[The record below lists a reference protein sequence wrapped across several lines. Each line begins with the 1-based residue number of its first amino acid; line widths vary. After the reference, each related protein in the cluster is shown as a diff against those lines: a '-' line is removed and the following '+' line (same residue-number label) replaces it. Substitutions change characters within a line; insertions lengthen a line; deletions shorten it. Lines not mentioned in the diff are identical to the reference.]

1 MTFAEKINL
10 SNRTFILLFLITISL
25 LHISCSD
32 SPSSIGSNLLSQDL
46 INVLQ
51 LDSAKDSLFQSSS
64 VSKKVIALSNAN
76 RLLLGKKANLE
87 AGILIKFLI
96 YFADSTKQ
104 QLLNNEITVTS
115 AKIEFT
121 KNYSFGDSAAQIDYN
136 VHKINSSWSTGFT
149 SDSLSLLSFDAND
162 VSFNKTFSDTINS
175 FYFDNQIAL
184 SWLKAN
190 ADTSLPAVNGLYIK
204 PSANSQKI
212 IGFQALSV
220 EDVPIP
226 SLKIVMEKT
235 GVYIDTVSF
244 FPSIDL
250 SVVSGSLPDVG
261 AENIG
266 IQSGLNSEARLF
278 FDLSSL
284 PESIVVN
291 YAQLTLTLDT
301 LKTLTGSSY
310 TNSLRVNYLTDSVSL
325 LIDSSFALFL
335 DRDQNTF
342 KGSVTSYIQRA
353 LVEKSNQGLLVA
365 ASDKLNGVEIFAI
378 KGSGAINFEERPK
391 LQIIYTSK
399 K

>member
-1 MTFAEKINL
+1 MIFAEKINL

-51 LDSAKDSLFQSSS
+51 LDSVKDSLFQSSS

-76 RLLLGKKANLE
+76 RLLLGKKANVE

-121 KNYSFGDSAAQIDYN
+121 KNYTFGDSAAQIDYN
-136 VHKINSSWSTGFT
+136 VYKINSSWSTGFT

-162 VSFNKTFSDTINS
+162 VSFSKTFSDTINS

-190 ADTSLPAVNGLYIK
+190 ADTNLPAVNGLYIK
-204 PSANSQKI
+204 PTANSEKI

-226 SLKIVMEKT
+226 ALKIVIQKAE
-235 GVYIDTVSF
+235 VYTDTVSF
-244 FPSIDL
+244 FPSIDI

-261 AENIG
+261 TENFG

-284 PESIVVN
+284 PEGIVVN
-291 YAQLTLTLDT
+291 YAQLTLTIDT
-301 LKTLTGSSY
+301 LKTVTGSSY

-335 DRDQNTF
+335 DREQNTF

-353 LVEKSNQGLLVA
+353 LVENNNQGLLVA

-378 KGSGAINFEERPK
+378 KGSNAINFDERPK

>member
-1 MTFAEKINL
+1 MIFAEKINL

-51 LDSAKDSLFQSSS
+51 LDSVKDSLFQSSS

-76 RLLLGKKANLE
+76 RLLLGKKANVE

-121 KNYSFGDSAAQIDYN
+121 KNYTFGDSAAQIDYN
-136 VHKINSSWSTGFT
+136 VYKINSSWSTGFT

-162 VSFNKTFSDTINS
+162 VSFSKTFSDTINS

-190 ADTSLPAVNGLYIK
+190 ADTNLAAVNGLYIK
-204 PSANSQKI
+204 PSANSEKI

-226 SLKIVMEKT
+226 ALKIVIQKAE
-235 GVYIDTVSF
+235 VYTDTVSF
-244 FPSIDL
+244 FPSIDI

-261 AENIG
+261 TENFG

-284 PESIVVN
+284 PEGIVVN
-291 YAQLTLTLDT
+291 YAQLTLTIDT
-301 LKTLTGSSY
+301 LKTVTGSSY

-335 DRDQNTF
+335 DREQNTF

-353 LVEKSNQGLLVA
+353 LVENNNQGLLVA

-378 KGSGAINFEERPK
+378 KGSNAINFDERPK

>member
-1 MTFAEKINL
+1 MIFAEKINL

-51 LDSAKDSLFQSSS
+51 LDSVKDSLFQSSS

-76 RLLLGKKANLE
+76 RLLLGKKANVE

-121 KNYSFGDSAAQIDYN
+121 RNYTFGDSAAQIDYN
-136 VHKINSSWSTGFT
+136 VYKINSSWSTGFT

-162 VSFNKTFSDTINS
+162 VSFSKTFSDTINS

-190 ADTSLPAVNGLYIK
+190 ADTNLPAVNGLYIK
-204 PSANSQKI
+204 PTANSEKI

-226 SLKIVMEKT
+226 ALKIVIQKAE
-235 GVYIDTVSF
+235 VYTDTVSF
-244 FPSIDL
+244 FPSIDI

-261 AENIG
+261 TENFG

-284 PESIVVN
+284 PEGIVVN
-291 YAQLTLTLDT
+291 YAQLTLTIDT
-301 LKTLTGSSY
+301 LKTVTGSSY

-335 DRDQNTF
+335 DREQNTF

-353 LVEKSNQGLLVA
+353 LVENNNQGLLVA

-378 KGSGAINFEERPK
+378 KGSNAINFDERPK

>member
-1 MTFAEKINL
+1 MIFAEKINL

-51 LDSAKDSLFQSSS
+51 LDSVKDSLFQSSS

-76 RLLLGKKANLE
+76 RLLLGKKANVE

-121 KNYSFGDSAAQIDYN
+121 KNYTFGDSAAQIDYN
-136 VHKINSSWSTGFT
+136 VYKINSSWSTGFT

-162 VSFNKTFSDTINS
+162 VSFSKTFSDTINS

-190 ADTSLPAVNGLYIK
+190 ADTNLAAVNGLYIK
-204 PSANSQKI
+204 PSANSEKI

-226 SLKIVMEKT
+226 ALKIVIQKGE
-235 GVYIDTVSF
+235 VYTDTVRF
-244 FPSIDL
+244 FPSIDI

-261 AENIG
+261 TENFG

-284 PESIVVN
+284 PEGIVVN
-291 YAQLTLTLDT
+291 YAQLTLTIDT
-301 LKTLTGSSY
+301 LKTVTGSSY

-335 DRDQNTF
+335 DREQNTF

-353 LVEKSNQGLLVA
+353 LVENNNQGLLVA

-378 KGSGAINFEERPK
+378 KGSNAINFDERPK

>member
-1 MTFAEKINL
+1 MIFAEKINL

-76 RLLLGKKANLE
+76 RLLLGKKANVE

-121 KNYSFGDSAAQIDYN
+121 KNYTFGDSAAQIDYN
-136 VHKINSSWSTGFT
+136 VYKINSSWSTGFT

-162 VSFNKTFSDTINS
+162 VSFSKTFSDTINS

-190 ADTSLPAVNGLYIK
+190 ADTNLAAVNGLYIK
-204 PSANSQKI
+204 PSANSEKI

-226 SLKIVMEKT
+226 ALKIVIQKGE
-235 GVYIDTVSF
+235 VYTDTVRF
-244 FPSIDL
+244 FPSIDI

-261 AENIG
+261 TENFG

-284 PESIVVN
+284 PEGIVVN
-291 YAQLTLTLDT
+291 YAQLTLTIDT
-301 LKTLTGSSY
+301 LKTVTGSSY

-335 DRDQNTF
+335 DREQNTF

-353 LVEKSNQGLLVA
+353 LVENNNQGLLVA

-378 KGSGAINFEERPK
+378 KGSNAINFDERPK

>member
-1 MTFAEKINL
+1 MIFAEKINL

-51 LDSAKDSLFQSSS
+51 LDSVKDSLFQSSS

-76 RLLLGKKANLE
+76 RLLLGKKANVE

-121 KNYSFGDSAAQIDYN
+121 KNYTFGDSAAQIDYN
-136 VHKINSSWSTGFT
+136 VYKINSSWSTGFT

-162 VSFNKTFSDTINS
+162 VSFSKTFSDTINS

-190 ADTSLPAVNGLYIK
+190 ADTNLAAVNGLYIK
-204 PSANSQKI
+204 PSANSEKI

-226 SLKIVMEKT
+226 ALKIVIQKGE
-235 GVYIDTVSF
+235 VYTDTVRF
-244 FPSIDL
+244 FPSIDI

-261 AENIG
+261 TENFG

-284 PESIVVN
+284 PEGIVVN
-291 YAQLTLTLDT
+291 YAQLTLTIDT
-301 LKTLTGSSY
+301 LKTVTGSSY

-335 DRDQNTF
+335 DREHNTF

-353 LVEKSNQGLLVA
+353 LVENNNQGLLVA

-378 KGSGAINFEERPK
+378 KGSNAINFDERPK